1 MHSVN
6 PFGNSTSP
14 YNVGS
19 IALSPE
25 LELLE
30 GTGIDWKSLDSHN
43 IDFFSLP
50 LLLLPESIS
59 NLQVHPALFDDVT
72 VVDRSVASS
81 GTD

>member
-1 MHSVN
+1 MYSVN
-6 PFGNSTSP
+6 PFGNSTLS

-43 IDFFSLP
+43 IEICSLL

-59 NLQVHPALFDDVT
+59 NLQVTIAQHRRT
-72 VVDRSVASS
+72 SS
-81 GTD
+81 SCTLQ